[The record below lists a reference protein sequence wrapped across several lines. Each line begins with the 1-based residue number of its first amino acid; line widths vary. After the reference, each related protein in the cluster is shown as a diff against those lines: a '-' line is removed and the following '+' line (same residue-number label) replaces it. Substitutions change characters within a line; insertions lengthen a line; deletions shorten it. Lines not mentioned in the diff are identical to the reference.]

1 MSLLQKCQKRDE
13 LDKGSALLSVAN
25 LLDEHGILISSV
37 SSKIAWRTIVK
48 ILAFS
53 IILKYYSLNAH

>member
-1 MSLLQKCQKRDE
+1 MLQKKSKERDE
-13 LDKGSALLSVAN
+13 LDKGLPLLSVAN

-37 SSKIAWRTIVK
+37 FFLNCLRTIVK
-48 ILAFS
+48 ILVFS